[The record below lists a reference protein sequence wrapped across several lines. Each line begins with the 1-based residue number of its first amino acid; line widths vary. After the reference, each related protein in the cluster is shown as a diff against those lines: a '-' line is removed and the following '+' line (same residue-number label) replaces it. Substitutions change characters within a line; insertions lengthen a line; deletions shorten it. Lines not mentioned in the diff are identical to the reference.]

1 MMTLL
6 PTVMPPKNTVASLF
20 SDVVLDAQISV
31 AALAVRL
38 FNWTSPD
45 AGGATTPVENRYSM
59 KLEDWPGAPC
69 GPVAPVGPAGPCGP
83 VAPVAPAGPVGPAG
97 PCGPTGPGSP
107 PPPPSPR
114 LKGSTT
120 SP

>member
-1 MMTLL
+1 MVTLL
-6 PTVMPPKNTVASLF
+6 PTVMAPNATVASLF
-20 SDVVLDAQISV
+20 RDVVLDAHTRV

-38 FNWTSPD
+38 FSWTLPD
-45 AGGATTPVENRYSM
+45 AGGATVPVENRYSM

-83 VAPVAPAGPVGPAG
+83 VAPVGPAG
-97 PCGPTGPGSP
+97 PCGPGGPGS

-120 SP
+120 S

>member
-1 MMTLL
+1 MVTLL
-6 PTVMPPKNTVASLF
+6 PTVMVPNATVASLF
-20 SDVVLDAQISV
+20 SDVVFEAHTRV

-38 FNWTSPD
+38 FNWTLPD

-59 KLEDWPGAPC
+59 KFEDWPGAPC

-83 VAPVAPAGPVGPAG
+83 VAPVAPAGPCGPVGPG
-97 PCGPTGPGSP
+97 GPGSP